1 MNVYDFDNT
10 LYDGESVVDFFLF
23 LLNKKKHLAVFL
35 PIVAYVAFLYK
46 IRKLDIEQI
55 YQLAN
60 KFSFVVKK
68 HKDEA
73 EAFIREFW
81 LCNIHKLKFDLIKYV
96 KEDDV
101 IITASPNLLIQPI
114 LPYLRAKNIIASDYQ
129 LEQGKLNFICIG
141 KNKVIAFKKSFPDAR
156 INNFFTDSLND
167 MPLINLANNVYMVR
181 GERMFC
187 LKKNC
192 TIVKRRLVHK
202 KK

>member
-46 IRKLDIEQI
+46 IRKLDIDQI
-55 YQLAN
+55 YLLAN

-68 HKDEA
+68 HRNEA
-73 EAFIREFW
+73 EELIKEFW
-81 LCNIHKLKFDLIKYV
+81 SCNISKLKFDFIKYV

-114 LPYLRAKNIIASDYQ
+114 IPYLKAKNIISSDYQ

-141 KNKVIAFKKSFPDAR
+141 KNKVVAFKKSFPDAK

-167 MPLINLANNVYMVR
+167 MPLINLADNVYMVR
-181 GERMFC
+181 GKRVFC

-192 TIVKRRLVHK
+192 EIDNGRLFRK